1 MEIRSFSFLSIEKI
15 FIIMLK
21 KYLLAGLGFLSYI
34 SPSQA
39 QNKLS
44 PDAGHYLLTRSV
56 RPVRSGGEQR
66 VNAYLCLEK
75 EADFT
80 KLCSLGVSV
89 NLNLGDIL
97 TVQVPADS
105 LEALSRLP
113 FVRYVQMSVPVRP
126 MMDKAREAAGADLVA
141 SGKGLD
147 RSYTGEG
154 VVVGVIDG
162 GFDYTH
168 PAFFDSEGKTLRI
181 RRVWEQSYTGGTPPE
196 GFAYGAEFDSP
207 SLILAAGGDVSTNS
221 HGTHVTG
228 IAAGASLG
236 NGWQGVA
243 ADADIVLVSMGELA
257 ENSAN
262 ISDAIAY
269 IYRYAESVGKPCV
282 INMSLGTQIGPHD
295 GTSVFDRVADRLQ
308 GPGRLLVGSSGNFGH
323 EKIHVSRTFSG
334 AEAAP
339 LRTFF
344 DFKQKPTTINYG
356 GQVDVWGEKDLKY
369 DIQAVV
375 VSTSSGQVI
384 ASSPVMDASA
394 AGGSTEVFELTKNS
408 KGQILISTEV
418 NPLNGKPHTLLTLNV
433 TNLRSGYA
441 AGLVVTPR
449 SAGTLHA
456 WADDV
461 YVRFTDAGVEGWQ
474 DGDSDCSIAEIGG
487 TGDGIISVG
496 AYTTRNAYTPAG
508 STREETTGEVMGA
521 AATFSGRGPRPDGRV
536 KPDIAAPGTMIASAV
551 SSHDATLTS
560 LPMAGAVER
569 DGKAYPY
576 AYMQGTSMAAPFVAG
591 VLATWLQAAPE
602 LDPSAVRGI
611 LSSSAVRDEF
621 TGTLSGEGNG
631 TWGRGKMDAY
641 EGLKRVL
648 RETGIS
654 APLSSSALPPVL
666 RYDGQFLRILFPGD
680 ATASSLSVSLHDLSG
695 RVLFSTAVPAVAG
708 SECTIPAGGLPDGC
722 YLLQVGSRSY
732 KFRK

>member
-1 MEIRSFSFLSIEKI
+1 MF
-15 FIIMLK
+15 K
-21 KYLLAGLGFLSYI
+21 KFLLAGLGLLFCAA
-34 SPSQA
+34 PSQA

-66 VNAYLCLEK
+66 VNAYLCLER
-75 EADFT
+75 EADFAA
-80 KLCSLGVSV
+80 LCSLGVSV

-97 TVQVPADS
+97 TVQVPSDS

-126 MMDKAREAAGADLVA
+126 MMDKARSAAGVDLVA
-141 SGKGLD
+141 AGKELD

-196 GFAYGAEFDSP
+196 GFGYGAEFDSP
-207 SLILAAGGDVSTNS
+207 SLILAAGGDVSANS

-228 IAAGASLG
+228 IAAGAPVG

-243 ADADIVLVSMGELA
+243 ADADIVLVSMGALT

-308 GPGRLLVGSSGNFGH
+308 GPGKLLVGSSGNFGH
-323 EKIHVSRTFSG
+323 EKVHVGRTFAG
-334 AEAAP
+334 ADDTP

-344 DFKQKPTTINYG
+344 DFRQKPSTLNYG
-356 GQVDVWGEKDLKY
+356 GQVDIWGEKGMEY

-394 AGGSTEVFELTKNS
+394 AGGATEVFELTKNS
-408 KGQILISTEV
+408 KGQILISTEI
-418 NPLNGKPHTLLTLNV
+418 NPFNDKPHTLLTLNV

-441 AGLVVTPR
+441 AGFVVTPR

-456 WADDV
+456 WADDA
-461 YVRFTDAGVEGWQ
+461 YVCFTDAGVEGWL
-474 DGDSDCSIAEIGG
+474 DGDADCSIAEIGG

-496 AYTTRNAYTPAG
+496 AYTTRNVYTTAG
-508 STREETTGEVMGA
+508 STREENTGEVMGA
-521 AATFSGRGPRPDGRV
+521 LATFSGRGPRPDGRV
-536 KPDIAAPGTMIASAV
+536 KPDITAPGTMIASAV
-551 SSHDATLTS
+551 SSHDATLTL
-560 LPMAGAVER
+560 LPLAGAVER
-569 DGKAYPY
+569 DGRNYPY
-576 AYMQGTSMAAPFVAG
+576 AYMQGTSMAAPFVTG
-591 VLATWLQAAPE
+591 VLATWLQA
-602 LDPSAVRGI
+602 DPGLTPSLVRGI

-621 TGTLSGEGNG
+621 TGSLSGEGNG
-631 TWGRGKMDAY
+631 TWGRGKIDAY
-641 EGLKRVL
+641 EGLKLVL
-648 RETGIS
+648 RETGVS
-654 APLSSSALPPVL
+654 APLSSALPPVL
-666 RYDGQFLRILFPGD
+666 RCDGQVLHILFPGD
-680 ATASSLSVSLHDLSG
+680 ATASSADVDLHDLSG
-695 RVLFSTAVPAVAG
+695 RMLFSTVVRAVPG
-708 SECTIPAGGLPDGC
+708 SECTVPVGRLPDGC
-722 YLLQVGSRSY
+722 YLLRVGGRSY

>member
-1 MEIRSFSFLSIEKI
+1 
-15 FIIMLK
+15 MLK
-21 KYLLAGLGFLSYI
+21 KYLLAGLGLLFYVF
-34 SPSQA
+34 PSQA
-39 QNKLS
+39 QSKLS
-44 PDAGHYLLTRSV
+44 PDASHYLLTRSV
-56 RPVRSGGEQR
+56 RSVRSAGEQR

-75 EADFT
+75 EADFEA
-80 KLCSLGVSV
+80 LRSLGVSV

-97 TVQVPADS
+97 TVHLPADS

-113 FVRYVQMSVPVRP
+113 FVRYVQLSVPVRP
-126 MMDKAREAAGADLVA
+126 MMDKARAAAGVDFVA
-141 SGKGLD
+141 AGKGLD
-147 RSYTGEG
+147 RPYTGEG
-154 VVVGVIDG
+154 VVVGVIDA

-168 PAFFDSEGKTLRI
+168 PAFFDSEGNTLRI

-196 GFAYGAEFDSP
+196 GFGYGGEFDTP
-207 SLILAAGGDVSTNS
+207 SAILAAAGDVSANS

-228 IAAGASLG
+228 IAAGAPLG

-243 ADADIVLVSMGELA
+243 ADADIVLVSMGQIT

-308 GPGRLLVGSSGNFGH
+308 GPGKLLVGSSGNFGH
-323 EKIHVSRTFSG
+323 EKIHVSRTFAG
-334 AEAAP
+334 EGDAP

-344 DFKQKPTTINYG
+344 DFKQKISTLNFG
-356 GQVDVWGEKDLKY
+356 GQVDVWGEKGMKY
-369 DIQAVV
+369 DVQAVV
-375 VSTSSGQVI
+375 VSTSSGEIIAASPVVD
-384 ASSPVMDASA
+384 ASSADGV
-394 AGGSTEVFELTKNS
+394 TEVFELTKNS

-449 SAGTLHA
+449 SAGALHA

-474 DGDSDCSIAEIGG
+474 DGDTDCSIAEIGG
-487 TGDGIISVG
+487 TGDRIISVG
-496 AYTTRNAYTPAG
+496 AYTTRNVYTTAG
-508 STREETTGEVMGA
+508 STREENTGEVMGA
-521 AATFSGRGPRPDGRV
+521 IATFSGRGPRPDGRI
-536 KPDIAAPGTMIASAV
+536 KPDVTAPGTMIASTV

-560 LPMAGAVER
+560 LPLAGAVEQNGR
-569 DGKAYPY
+569 TYPY
-576 AYMQGTSMAAPFVAG
+576 AYMQGTSMAAPFVTG

-602 LDPSAVRGI
+602 LDPSEVRGI

-621 TGTLSGEGNG
+621 TGSLSGEGNG
-631 TWGRGKMDAY
+631 TWGRGKIDAY
-641 EGLKRVL
+641 EGLKLVL
-648 RETGIS
+648 RATGITT
-654 APLSSSALPPVL
+654 PLRSSALAPVL
-666 RYDGQFLRILFPGD
+666 KCDGRFLHILFPGD
-680 ATASSLSVSLHDLSG
+680 ATASSAGVSLHDLSG
-695 RVLFSTAVPAVAG
+695 RVLFSATVSTAAG
-708 SECTIPAGGLPDGC
+708 NECVIPVGGLPDGC
-722 YLLQVGSRSY
+722 YLLQVGGVSY